1 VAGKGGYYAMPKDE
15 KDRKKNI
22 KSTIKPVPRGKV
34 KIAEALISLLEEK
47 EFNAITTAQISRR
60 SGVNEALIYKYFGDK
75 RGLLHQVLGNYLED
89 YLKHLELELKGIKG
103 TLNKL
108 RRLIWSHLSLY
119 NSNRVLTQIL
129 LLDVRSCPGYFESES
144 YAQVRRYSKV
154 LMKIL
159 DEGVR
164 KGELRGDIPTAIMR
178 QVILGG
184 IEHMCLP
191 KIIYRK
197 RYSPEDIT
205 KDLFETVL
213 GGIGCQNAK
222 NKKAKL

>member
-1 VAGKGGYYAMPKDE
+1 MPTISKKIQKRVAQSN
-15 KDRKKNI
+15 DR
-22 KSTIKPVPRGKV
+22 PVPRGRV

-75 RGLLHQVLGNYLED
+75 RGLLHQVLGD
-89 YLKHLELELKGIKG
+89 YLDDYLDQLELELRGIKG
-103 TLNKL
+103 TLKKL
-108 RRLIWSHLSLY
+108 RKLIWSQLNLY
-119 NSNRVLTQIL
+119 ESNRVLTQIL

-144 YAQVRRYSKV
+144 YAQVKRYSKI

-159 DEGVR
+159 EEGVK
-164 KGELRGDIPTAIMR
+164 KGELRRDVPLASMR

-191 KIIYRK
+191 KIIYKK
-197 RYSPEDIT
+197 RYSPEDLT
-205 KDLFETVL
+205 KDLFEIVFE
-213 GGIGCQNAK
+213 GIGSRPAN
-222 NKKAKL
+222 NKKAG